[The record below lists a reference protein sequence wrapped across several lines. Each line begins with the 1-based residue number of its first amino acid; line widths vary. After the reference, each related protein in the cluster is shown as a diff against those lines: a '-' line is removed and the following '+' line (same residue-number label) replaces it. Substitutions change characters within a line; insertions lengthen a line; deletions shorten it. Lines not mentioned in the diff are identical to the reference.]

1 MSRSNDNRPKPSRR
15 RILKAT
21 GAIAAGLAAPIFLR
35 NGSAFAAYPDRP
47 VKIVVANTPGGP
59 SDIIARFMAAAMA
72 EPLGGSVIVE
82 NKGGAGG
89 NIGMGFVARA
99 EPDGYTIL
107 LTTSAY
113 AVNPGL
119 YNSLSYDP
127 FKDFAAVCELAVSPN
142 VFAVQ
147 PSLGVNTMKEFV
159 ALAKKDPSKFN
170 VSAPPIGTTP
180 QLEAEVL
187 KAREGLQGM
196 ATVVFAGGGDAL
208 KALISNTVQLSS
220 GVLAPAHP
228 QIKAGTIKGL
238 AVTGAKRWHDLP
250 DIPTMGEAGFNDFVF
265 ETYCALMA
273 PVKTPP
279 EIVAKLEKVALD
291 ILAKPDMKEKLT
303 QAGFEVTAKTG
314 KGHMERVAKEV
325 PMYQKIIEDAGIK
338 KL

>member
-1 MSRSNDNRPKPSRR
+1 MTAKPSRR
-15 RILKAT
+15 RILQ
-21 GAIAAGLAAPIFLR
+21 GAAAVTAGLAAPTFLR
-35 NGSAFAAYPDRP
+35 IGSALAAYPDRP

-59 SDIIARFMAAAMA
+59 SDIIARIMAAAMT

-82 NKGGAGG
+82 NRGGAGG
-89 NIGMGFVARA
+89 NIGMGFAARA

-107 LTTSAY
+107 LTTSAF

-119 YNSLSYDP
+119 YNSLPYDP
-127 FKDFAAVCELAVSPN
+127 FKDFAAICELAVSPN
-142 VFAVQ
+142 VFAVK
-147 PSLGVNTMKEFV
+147 PELGVNTMKEFV
-159 ALAKKDPSKFN
+159 ALAKQDPSKFN

-208 KALISNTVQLSS
+208 KALISGTVQLSS

-238 AVTGAKRWHDLP
+238 AVTGTKRWHDLP
-250 DIPTMGEAGFNDFVF
+250 NIPTMVEAGFNDFVF
-265 ETYCALMA
+265 ETYCALLA

-279 EIVAKLEKVALD
+279 EIVARLEKTALD
-291 ILAKPDMKEKLT
+291 ILAKPDMRQKLT
-303 QAGFEVTAKTG
+303 AAGFDVTAKTG

-325 PMYQKIIEDAGIK
+325 PMYNKLIEDAGIK
-338 KL
+338 TL

>member
-1 MSRSNDNRPKPSRR
+1 MTHTSDKTAKPSRR
-15 RILKAT
+15 RLLKS
-21 GAIAAGLAAPIFLR
+21 GAAVAAGLAAPTFLR
-35 NGSAFAAYPDRP
+35 MSSALAAYPDRP

-59 SDIIARFMAAAMA
+59 SDIIARFMAAVMG

-89 NIGMGFVARA
+89 NIGMGFVARS
-99 EPDGYTIL
+99 EPDGYTIG

-119 YNSLSYDP
+119 YNSLPYDP
-127 FKDFAAVCELAVSPN
+127 FKDFAAICELAVSPN
-142 VFAVQ
+142 VFAVM
-147 PSLGVNTMKEFV
+147 PGLGVNSMKDFV
-159 ALAKKDPSKFN
+159 ALAKKNPEKFN
-170 VSAPPIGTTP
+170 VSSPPIGTTP

-187 KAREGLQGM
+187 KSREGLSGM

-238 AVTGAKRWHDLP
+238 AVTGSKRWHDLP
-250 DIPTMGEAGFNDFVF
+250 DIPTMAEAGFPDFVF
-265 ETYCALMA
+265 ETYCALVA

-291 ILAKPDMKEKLT
+291 ILAKQDMRDKLT
-303 QAGFEVTAKTG
+303 AAGFEVTAKTG

-325 PMYQKIIEDAGIK
+325 PMYKKIIEDAKIA